1 MSDAVK
7 SNSIQEKFSME
18 YLERNRFGV
27 MVFFLLLVGCLAG
40 IAVGLG
46 ALTQVFSLIILA
58 FTTMT
63 ALSMMLAVAP
73 MKAIVYTS
81 VIAIV
86 ADLVIIFVNLLF

>member
-1 MSDAVK
+1 MSNTAESSKIQDRL
-7 SNSIQEKFSME
+7 SIENLEK
-18 YLERNRFGV
+18 NRFGIL
-27 MVFFLLLVGCLAG
+27 VFFLLLVGCLAG

-81 VIAIV
+81 GVAIV
-86 ADLVIIFVNLLF
+86 ADLIIILVNLF